1 MKRSLTTKR
10 RRKARHPALAAL
22 AAALC
27 LAACARDLEEINRA
41 PPLSPVGEG
50 IAQASSPPSMLYRA
64 RADRPGGDS
73 LWDGRSGDLFRDRRA
88 ARVGDVLTVTISI
101 NDKASLGAT
110 SDRSRDSK
118 VKSGLDIVMGLWG
131 AGYKGDASLGVD
143 SASSS
148 KGRGQVDRAEK
159 IQLSL
164 AAVVTDVLPNGNMMI
179 SGSQEVRVDF
189 EMRVLTIAGV
199 VRPRDVS
206 RDNAISYDKI
216 AEARVSYGGRGRV
229 TEVKQPGWGHQLYDR
244 YVPF

>member
-1 MKRSLTTKR
+1 MTPPFRPLL
-10 RRKARHPALAAL
+10 AAAAAL
-22 AAALC
+22 A
-27 LAACARDLEEINRA
+27 LAACAKDLEEINHA
-41 PPLSPVGEG
+41 PTMSKVGDG
-50 IAQASSPPSMLYRA
+50 ITQSAGPPTMLYRA

-73 LWDGRSGDLFRDRRA
+73 LWDGRAGDLFRDRRA
-88 ARVGDVLTVTISI
+88 AHVGDVLTVTISI

-118 VKSGLDIVMGLWG
+118 IKSGLDIVMALMG
-131 AGYKGDASLGVD
+131 AGYKGNANLGVD
-143 SASSS
+143 SSTSS
-148 KGRGQVDRAEK
+148 KGSGQIDRAEK

-164 AAVVTDVLPNGNMMI
+164 AAVVTDVLPNGNLMI

-189 EMRVLTIAGV
+189 EMRVLTIAGI